1 MNFSAA
7 GLWLSSIFVA
17 AAVNAAPVL
26 DTLPTVDT
34 VRNRLELTP
43 DQEGQ
48 LRPLFEKR
56 LSELRQT
63 KTLLEQATTN
73 QQRRELLRA
82 AKEAG
87 DAFNRQVESVL
98 TPSQQHEWREIRSE
112 LRKRA
117 KERAE
122 EKLDSG

>member
-1 MNFSAA
+1 MNYSAA

-63 KTLLEQATTN
+63 KTLLEQATTS

-82 AKEAG
+82 AKAAG

-98 TPSQQHEWREIRSE
+98 TPSQQHEWREMRSE
-112 LRKRA
+112 LRIRA

>member
-1 MNFSAA
+1 VA
-7 GLWLSSIFVA
+7 G
-17 AAVNAAPVL
+17 AVNAAPVL

-63 KTLLEQATTN
+63 KTLLEQATTS

-82 AKEAG
+82 AKAAG

-98 TPSQQHEWREIRSE
+98 TPSQQHEWREMRSE
-112 LRKRA
+112 LRIRA